1 MHCIRPIAVA
11 TILTATLLLALAACG
26 GGGGAAASISPP
38 PDVDATVTAHD
49 GSFDPTVM
57 TLSAGRPSRLFFR
70 NLDPAPHNVA
80 IYTDASASHKLFVG
94 DVVTDAAAVYD
105 VPALEPGDYF
115 FRCDVH
121 TNMTGQV
128 KVTR

>member
-1 MHCIRPIAVA
+1 MNRNRPIALA
-11 TILTATLLLALAACG
+11 TITTALLLLALVACG
-26 GGGGAAASISPP
+26 GGGGAAASITPP
-38 PDVDATVTAHD
+38 PDADATITAHD
-49 GSFDPTVM
+49 GSFDPTVL
-57 TLSAGRPSRLFFR
+57 TLPAGKPTRLFFR

-94 DVVTDAAAVYD
+94 DVVTDAATVYD
-105 VPALEPGDYF
+105 MPALDPGDYF

-128 KVTR
+128 TVTR